1 MCAGVPLSCS
11 QHPANSV
18 DLVKLP
24 RPLPALRGALHR
36 PVLSAHIVI
45 AALVGIDGLLLVASV
60 LLRVP
65 GSLLIDLFVRGDIS
79 ALERIEA
86 THLPRLLF
94 GLNAIERIDFSHL
107 PRALVGLALVALAC
121 GLVIRARTAW
131 AFTLVMLVLAATIN
145 FHLNIRF
152 DLTFVLSLACFGLL
166 LWYWREFD
174 RASFAAATLYTLVAV
189 FALVVYATFGTMY
202 LGREFKPNVADLAT
216 AFYFA
221 IVTMTTVGYG
231 DIVPIS
237 TDARLFTASVIIF
250 GISVFA
256 TSLTVVIGPLVGGN
270 LKKILAGRFTHVIR
284 KNHFIVAGASPL
296 AVNVHHELTKR
307 GWPVTVII
315 SSSVDNPYPEGADV
329 MHGDAS
335 DNTVLTQAG
344 IDHARAVLALRADD
358 SENAF
363 IVLAAKEIAPK
374 VRTIASVND
383 SKHLSKL
390 KRVQPDMI
398 FAPPVVGGELLART
412 LSGETVDNETVMRLL
427 FHGDT

>member
-1 MCAGVPLSCS
+1 MKPPWPL
-11 QHPANSV
+11 PT
-18 DLVKLP
+18 LR
-24 RPLPALRGALHR
+24 RPL
-36 PVLSAHIVI
+36 LSPHILI
-45 AALVGIDGLLLVASV
+45 AVLVGIDGLLLVASV

-65 GSLLIDLFVRGDIS
+65 GSLLIDLFVRGDLS
-79 ALERIEA
+79 ALARIEA
-86 THLPRLLF
+86 SHLPRLLF

-107 PRALVGLALVALAC
+107 PRALAGLSLVALAC

-131 AFTLVMLVLAATIN
+131 AFTLVMLVLAAAIN

-152 DLTFVLSLACFGLL
+152 DLTFALSLACIALL

-189 FALVVYATFGTMY
+189 FALLVYATFGTMY
-202 LGREFKPNVADLAT
+202 LGHEFAPPVTDLAT

-231 DIVPIS
+231 DIVPHSI
-237 TDARLFTASVIIF
+237 DARLFTASVIVF

-270 LKKILAGRFTHVIR
+270 LKKILSGRFTHVIR

-296 AVNVHHELTKR
+296 AINVHHELTKR

-315 SSSVDNPYPEGADV
+315 ASGSDNPYPEEADV

-335 DNTVLTQAG
+335 DNTVLTHAG
-344 IDHARAVLALRADD
+344 IEHAKAVLALRADD

-363 IVLAAKEIAPK
+363 IVLAAKEIAPT

>member
-1 MCAGVPLSCS
+1 MCVGVPLSCLQPS
-11 QHPANSV
+11 ANST
-18 DLVKLP
+18 DLVKPPWPLP
-24 RPLPALRGALHR
+24 TLRRPL
-36 PVLSAHIVI
+36 LSPHILI

-65 GSLLIDLFVRGDIS
+65 GSLLIDLFVRGDLS

-86 THLPRLLF
+86 SHLPRLLF

-107 PRALVGLALVALAC
+107 PRALAGLSLIALAC

-131 AFTLVMLVLAATIN
+131 AFTLVMLVLAAAIN

-152 DLTFVLSLACFGLL
+152 DLTFALSLACIALL

-174 RASFAAATLYTLVAV
+174 HASFAAATLYTLVAV
-189 FALVVYATFGTMY
+189 FALLVYATFGTMY
-202 LGREFKPNVADLAT
+202 LGHEFAPPVTDLAT

-231 DIVPIS
+231 DIVPHS
-237 TDARLFTASVIIF
+237 VDARLFTASVIVF

-270 LKKILAGRFTHVIR
+270 LKKILSGRFTHVIR

-296 AVNVHHELTKR
+296 AINVHHELTKR

-315 SSSVDNPYPEGADV
+315 ASGSDNPYPEEADV
-329 MHGDAS
+329 VHGDAS
-335 DNTVLTQAG
+335 DNTVLTHAG
-344 IDHARAVLALRADD
+344 IEHAKAVLALRADD

-363 IVLAAKEIAPK
+363 IVLAAKEIAPT

>member
-11 QHPANSV
+11 QPPANSA

-24 RPLPALRGALHR
+24 WPLSAPRRPL
-36 PVLSAHIVI
+36 LSPHILI

-65 GSLLIDLFVRGDIS
+65 GTLLIDLFVRGDMS

-121 GLVIRARTAW
+121 GLAIRARTAW
-131 AFTLVMLVLAATIN
+131 AFTLVMLTLAAAIN
-145 FHLNIRF
+145 FHLDIRF
-152 DLTFVLSLACFGLL
+152 DLTFALSVACFALL

-189 FALVVYATFGTMY
+189 FALLVYSTFGTMY
-202 LGREFKPNVADLAT
+202 LGREFQPAVTDLAT

-231 DIVPIS
+231 DIVPHT
-237 TDARLFTASVIIF
+237 TDARLFTASVILF

-270 LKKILAGRFTHVIR
+270 LRKILAGRFTHVIR
-284 KNHFIVAGASPL
+284 KNHFIVAGTSPL

-315 SSSVDNPYPEGADV
+315 ANGSDNPYPEDADV
-329 MHGDAS
+329 IHGDAS
-335 DNTVLTQAG
+335 DNNVLSHAG
-344 IDHARAVLALRADD
+344 IERAKALLALRADD

-363 IVLAAKEIAPK
+363 IVLAAKEIAPS

>member
-11 QHPANSV
+11 QHPANST

-24 RPLPALRGALHR
+24 WPLPALRR
-36 PVLSAHIVI
+36 PLLPPHVLI
-45 AALVGIDGLLLVASV
+45 AALVGINGLLLVASV

-65 GSLLIDLFVRGDIS
+65 GSVLIDLFVRGDLS
-79 ALERIEA
+79 ALARIEA

-107 PRALVGLALVALAC
+107 PRALAGLALVALAC

-131 AFTLVMLVLAATIN
+131 AFTLVMLTLAAAIN

-152 DLTFVLSLACFGLL
+152 DLTFALSLVCIALL

-189 FALVVYATFGTMY
+189 FALLVYATFGTMY
-202 LGREFKPNVADLAT
+202 LGREFAPPVTDLAT
-216 AFYFA
+216 AFYFS

-231 DIVPIS
+231 DIVPHS

-270 LKKILAGRFTHVIR
+270 LRKILAGRFIHVIR

-296 AVNVHHELTKR
+296 AINVHHELTKR

-315 SSSVDNPYPEGADV
+315 ASGTDNPYPEDADV

-335 DNTVLTQAG
+335 DNAVLTQAG
-344 IDHARAVLALRADD
+344 IEHAKAVLALRADD

-363 IVLAAKEIAPK
+363 IVLASKEIAPT

-412 LSGETVDNETVMRLL
+412 LSGETVDNDTVMRLL

>member
-1 MCAGVPLSCS
+1 MCVGVPLSCLQPS
-11 QHPANSV
+11 ANST
-18 DLVKLP
+18 DLVKPPWPLP
-24 RPLPALRGALHR
+24 TLRRPL
-36 PVLSAHIVI
+36 LSPHILI

-65 GSLLIDLFVRGDIS
+65 GSLLIDLFVRGDLS

-86 THLPRLLF
+86 SHLPRLLF

-107 PRALVGLALVALAC
+107 PRALAGLSLIALAC

-131 AFTLVMLVLAATIN
+131 AFTLVMLVLAAAIN

-152 DLTFVLSLACFGLL
+152 DLTFALSLACIALL

-189 FALVVYATFGTMY
+189 FALLVYATFGTMY
-202 LGREFKPNVADLAT
+202 LGHEFAPPVTDLAT

-231 DIVPIS
+231 DIVPHS
-237 TDARLFTASVIIF
+237 VDARLFTASVIVF

-270 LKKILAGRFTHVIR
+270 LKKILSGRFTHVIR

-296 AVNVHHELTKR
+296 AINVHHELTKR

-315 SSSVDNPYPEGADV
+315 ASGSDNPYPEEADV

-335 DNTVLTQAG
+335 DNTVLTHAG
-344 IDHARAVLALRADD
+344 IEHAKAVLALRADD

-363 IVLAAKEIAPK
+363 IVLAAKEIAPT

>member
-1 MCAGVPLSCS
+1 M
-11 QHPANSV
+11 
-18 DLVKLP
+18 
-24 RPLPALRGALHR
+24 RGALRQPRLPAH
-36 PVLSAHIVI
+36 VLI

-65 GSLLIDLFVRGDIS
+65 GSLLIDLFVRGDLS

-94 GLNAIERIDFSHL
+94 GLTAIERIDFSHL
-107 PRALVGLALVALAC
+107 PRALVGLALVALGC
-121 GLVIRARTAW
+121 GLAIRARTAW
-131 AFTLVMLVLAATIN
+131 AFTLVMLTLAAAID
-145 FHLNIRF
+145 FHLDIRF
-152 DLTFVLSLACFGLL
+152 DLTFVLSVVCLGLL
-166 LWYWREFD
+166 LGYWREFD

-189 FALVVYATFGTMY
+189 FALMVYATFGTMY
-202 LGREFKPNVADLAT
+202 LGREFKPHVVDLAT

-231 DIVPIS
+231 DIVPVS
-237 TDARLFTASVIIF
+237 THARLFTASVIIF

-256 TSLTVVIGPLVGGN
+256 TSLSVVIGPLVGGN

-307 GWPVTVII
+307 GWAVTVII
-315 SSSVDNPYPEGADV
+315 AAGVDSPYPEAADV

-335 DNTVLTQAG
+335 DNAVLTQAG
-344 IDHARAVLALRADD
+344 IAHARAVLALRADD

-363 IVLAAKEIAPK
+363 IVLAAKEIAPA

>member
-1 MCAGVPLSCS
+1 M
-11 QHPANSV
+11 
-18 DLVKLP
+18 KLP
-24 RPLPALRGALHR
+24 WSSLPALRRRLLPPH
-36 PVLSAHIVI
+36 VI
-45 AALVGIDGLLLVASV
+45 ISLLVGLNGLLLVASV

-65 GSLLIDLFVRGDIS
+65 GSVLVDLFVRGDLS

-86 THLPRLLF
+86 RHLPRLLF
-94 GLNAIERIDFSHL
+94 GINAIERIDFSHL
-107 PRALVGLALVALAC
+107 PRALVGLSLVALGC

-131 AFTLVMLVLAATIN
+131 AFSLVMLALAAIIN
-145 FHLNIRF
+145 VHLNIRF
-152 DLTFVLSLACFGLL
+152 DLTFALSIVSIALL

-202 LGREFKPNVADLAT
+202 LGSEFAPPVTDLAT

-231 DIVPIS
+231 DIVPHS

-284 KNHFIVAGASPL
+284 KQHFIVAGASPL
-296 AVNVHHELTKR
+296 AINVHHELTKR

-315 SSSVDNPYPEGADV
+315 ASGVDNPYPEDADV
-329 MHGDAS
+329 IHGDAS
-335 DNTVLTQAG
+335 DNSVLTHAG
-344 IDHARAVLALRADD
+344 IEHAKAVLALRSDD

-363 IVLAAKEIAPK
+363 IILATKEIAPG

-412 LSGETVDNETVMRLL
+412 LSGETVDNDTVMRLL
-427 FHGDT
+427 FHGDTER

>member
-1 MCAGVPLSCS
+1 MCVGVPLSCLQPS
-11 QHPANSV
+11 ANSA
-18 DLVKLP
+18 DLVKPPWPLP
-24 RPLPALRGALHR
+24 TLRRPL
-36 PVLSAHIVI
+36 LSPHILI

-65 GSLLIDLFVRGDIS
+65 GSLLIDLFVRGDLS
-79 ALERIEA
+79 ALARIEA
-86 THLPRLLF
+86 SHLPRLLF

-107 PRALVGLALVALAC
+107 PRALSGLSLIALAC

-145 FHLNIRF
+145 FHLNLRF
-152 DLTFVLSLACFGLL
+152 DLTFALSLACIALL

-189 FALVVYATFGTMY
+189 FALLVYATFGTMY
-202 LGREFKPNVADLAT
+202 LGHEFAPPVTDLAT

-231 DIVPIS
+231 DIVPHS
-237 TDARLFTASVIIF
+237 VDARLFTASVIVF

-270 LKKILAGRFTHVIR
+270 LKKILSGRFTHVIR

-296 AVNVHHELTKR
+296 AINVHHELTKR

-315 SSSVDNPYPEGADV
+315 ASGSDNPYPEEADV

-335 DNTVLTQAG
+335 DNTVLTHAG
-344 IDHARAVLALRADD
+344 IERAKAVLALRADD

-363 IVLAAKEIAPK
+363 IVLAAKEIAPT

>member
-1 MCAGVPLSCS
+1 MCVGVPLSCLQPS
-11 QHPANSV
+11 ANRA
-18 DLVKLP
+18 DLVKPPWPLP
-24 RPLPALRGALHR
+24 TLRRPLLP
-36 PVLSAHIVI
+36 PHILI
-45 AALVGIDGLLLVASV
+45 AVLVGTDGLLLVASV

-65 GSLLIDLFVRGDIS
+65 GSLLIDLFVRGDLS
-79 ALERIEA
+79 ALARIEA
-86 THLPRLLF
+86 SHLPRLLF

-107 PRALVGLALVALAC
+107 PRALAGLSLVALAC

-131 AFTLVMLVLAATIN
+131 AFTLVMLVLAAAIN

-152 DLTFVLSLACFGLL
+152 DLTFALSLACIALL

-189 FALVVYATFGTMY
+189 FALLVYATFGTMY
-202 LGREFKPNVADLAT
+202 LGHEFAPPVTDLAT

-231 DIVPIS
+231 DIVPHSI
-237 TDARLFTASVIIF
+237 DARLFTASVIVF

-270 LKKILAGRFTHVIR
+270 LKKILSGRFTHVIR

-296 AVNVHHELTKR
+296 AINVHHELTKR

-315 SSSVDNPYPEGADV
+315 ASGSDNPYPEEADV
-329 MHGDAS
+329 MRGDAS
-335 DNTVLTQAG
+335 DNTVLTHAG
-344 IDHARAVLALRADD
+344 IEHAKAVLALRADD

-363 IVLAAKEIAPK
+363 IVLAAKEIAPT

>member
-1 MCAGVPLSCS
+1 MPTLR
-11 QHPANSV
+11 
-18 DLVKLP
+18 
-24 RPLPALRGALHR
+24 RPL
-36 PVLSAHIVI
+36 LSPHILI
-45 AALVGIDGLLLVASV
+45 AVLVGIDGLLLVASV

-65 GSLLIDLFVRGDIS
+65 GSLLIDLFVRGDLS
-79 ALERIEA
+79 ALARIEA
-86 THLPRLLF
+86 SHLPRLLF

-107 PRALVGLALVALAC
+107 PRALAGLSLIALAC

-131 AFTLVMLVLAATIN
+131 AFTLVMLVLAAAIN

-152 DLTFVLSLACFGLL
+152 DLTFALSLACIALL

-189 FALVVYATFGTMY
+189 FALLVYATFGTMY
-202 LGREFKPNVADLAT
+202 LGHEFAPPVTDLAT

-231 DIVPIS
+231 DIVPHSI
-237 TDARLFTASVIIF
+237 DARLFTASVIVF

-270 LKKILAGRFTHVIR
+270 LKKILSGRFTHVIR

-296 AVNVHHELTKR
+296 AINVHHELTKR

-315 SSSVDNPYPEGADV
+315 ASGSDNPYPEEADV

-335 DNTVLTQAG
+335 DNTVLTHAG
-344 IDHARAVLALRADD
+344 IEHAKAVLALRADD

-363 IVLAAKEIAPK
+363 IVLAAKEIAPT

>member
-1 MCAGVPLSCS
+1 MCVGVPLSCLQPS
-11 QHPANSV
+11 ANSA
-18 DLVKLP
+18 DLVKPPWPLP
-24 RPLPALRGALHR
+24 TLRRPL
-36 PVLSAHIVI
+36 LSPHILI

-65 GSLLIDLFVRGDIS
+65 GSLLIDLFVRGDLS

-86 THLPRLLF
+86 SHLPRLLF

-107 PRALVGLALVALAC
+107 PRALAGLSLIALAC

-131 AFTLVMLVLAATIN
+131 AFTLVMLVLAAAIN

-152 DLTFVLSLACFGLL
+152 DLTFALSLACIALL

-174 RASFAAATLYTLVAV
+174 HASFAAATLYTLVAV
-189 FALVVYATFGTMY
+189 FALLVYATFGTMY
-202 LGREFKPNVADLAT
+202 LGHEFAPPVTDLAT

-231 DIVPIS
+231 DIVPHS
-237 TDARLFTASVIIF
+237 VDARLFTASVIVF

-270 LKKILAGRFTHVIR
+270 LKKILSGRFTHVIR

-296 AVNVHHELTKR
+296 AINVHHELTKR

-315 SSSVDNPYPEGADV
+315 ASGSDNPYPEEADV
-329 MHGDAS
+329 VHGDAS
-335 DNTVLTQAG
+335 DNTVLTHAG
-344 IDHARAVLALRADD
+344 IEHAKAVLALRADD

-363 IVLAAKEIAPK
+363 IVLAAKEIAPT

>member
-1 MCAGVPLSCS
+1 MPTLR
-11 QHPANSV
+11 
-18 DLVKLP
+18 
-24 RPLPALRGALHR
+24 RPL
-36 PVLSAHIVI
+36 LSPHILI
-45 AALVGIDGLLLVASV
+45 AVLVGTDGLLLVASV

-65 GSLLIDLFVRGDIS
+65 GSLLIDLFVRGDLS
-79 ALERIEA
+79 ALARIEA
-86 THLPRLLF
+86 SHLPRLLF

-107 PRALVGLALVALAC
+107 PRALAGLSLIALAC

-131 AFTLVMLVLAATIN
+131 AFTLVMLVLAAAIN

-152 DLTFVLSLACFGLL
+152 DLTFALSLACIALL

-189 FALVVYATFGTMY
+189 FALLVYATFGTMY
-202 LGREFKPNVADLAT
+202 LGHEFAPPVTDLAT

-231 DIVPIS
+231 DIVPHS
-237 TDARLFTASVIIF
+237 VDARLFTASVIVF

-270 LKKILAGRFTHVIR
+270 LKKILSGRFTHVIR

-296 AVNVHHELTKR
+296 AINVHHELTKR

-315 SSSVDNPYPEGADV
+315 ASGSDNPYPEEADV
-329 MHGDAS
+329 MRGDAS
-335 DNTVLTQAG
+335 DNTVLTHAG
-344 IDHARAVLALRADD
+344 IEHAKAVLALRADD

-363 IVLAAKEIAPK
+363 IVLAAKEIAPT

>member
-1 MCAGVPLSCS
+1 MKPSWPL
-11 QHPANSV
+11 PT
-18 DLVKLP
+18 LR
-24 RPLPALRGALHR
+24 RPL
-36 PVLSAHIVI
+36 LSPHILI
-45 AALVGIDGLLLVASV
+45 AVLVGIDGLLLVASV

-65 GSLLIDLFVRGDIS
+65 GSLLIDLFVRGDLS
-79 ALERIEA
+79 ALARIEA
-86 THLPRLLF
+86 SHLPRLLF

-107 PRALVGLALVALAC
+107 PRALAGLSLIALAC

-131 AFTLVMLVLAATIN
+131 AFTLVMLVLAAAIN

-152 DLTFVLSLACFGLL
+152 DLTFALSLACIALL

-189 FALVVYATFGTMY
+189 FALLVYATFGTMY
-202 LGREFKPNVADLAT
+202 LGHEFAPPVTDLAT

-231 DIVPIS
+231 DIVPHSI
-237 TDARLFTASVIIF
+237 DARLFTASVIVF

-270 LKKILAGRFTHVIR
+270 LKKILSGRFTHVIR

-296 AVNVHHELTKR
+296 AINVHHELTKR

-315 SSSVDNPYPEGADV
+315 ASGSDNPYPEEADV

-335 DNTVLTQAG
+335 DNTVLTHAG
-344 IDHARAVLALRADD
+344 IEHAKAVLALRADD

-363 IVLAAKEIAPK
+363 IVLAAKEIAPT

>member
-1 MCAGVPLSCS
+1 MCVGVPLSCLQPS
-11 QHPANSV
+11 ANRA
-18 DLVKLP
+18 DLVKPPWPLP
-24 RPLPALRGALHR
+24 TLRRPLLP
-36 PVLSAHIVI
+36 PHILI
-45 AALVGIDGLLLVASV
+45 AVLVGIDGLLLVASV
-60 LLRVP
+60 RLRVP
-65 GSLLIDLFVRGDIS
+65 GSLLIDLFVRGDLS
-79 ALERIEA
+79 ALARIEA
-86 THLPRLLF
+86 SHLPRLLF

-107 PRALVGLALVALAC
+107 PRALAGLSLVALAC

-131 AFTLVMLVLAATIN
+131 AFTLVMLVLAAAIN

-152 DLTFVLSLACFGLL
+152 DLTFALSLACIALL

-189 FALVVYATFGTMY
+189 FALLVYATFGTMY
-202 LGREFKPNVADLAT
+202 LGHEFAPPVTDLAT

-231 DIVPIS
+231 DIVPHSI
-237 TDARLFTASVIIF
+237 DARLFTASVIVF

-270 LKKILAGRFTHVIR
+270 LKKILSGRFTHVIR

-296 AVNVHHELTKR
+296 AINVHHELTKR

-315 SSSVDNPYPEGADV
+315 ASGSDNPYPEEADV
-329 MHGDAS
+329 MHGDSS
-335 DNTVLTQAG
+335 DNTVLTHAG
-344 IDHARAVLALRADD
+344 IEHAKAVLALRADD

-363 IVLAAKEIAPK
+363 IVLAAKEIAPT

>member
-1 MCAGVPLSCS
+1 MCVGVPLSCLQPS
-11 QHPANSV
+11 ANSA
-18 DLVKLP
+18 DLVKPPWPLP
-24 RPLPALRGALHR
+24 TLRRPL
-36 PVLSAHIVI
+36 LSPHILI
-45 AALVGIDGLLLVASV
+45 AVLVGTDGLLLVASV

-65 GSLLIDLFVRGDIS
+65 GSLLIDLFVRGDLS
-79 ALERIEA
+79 ALARIEA
-86 THLPRLLF
+86 SHLPRLLF

-107 PRALVGLALVALAC
+107 PRALAGLSLIALAC

-131 AFTLVMLVLAATIN
+131 AFTLVMLVLAAAIN

-152 DLTFVLSLACFGLL
+152 DLTFALSLACIALL

-189 FALVVYATFGTMY
+189 FALLVYATFGTMY
-202 LGREFKPNVADLAT
+202 LGHEFAPPVTDLAT

-231 DIVPIS
+231 DIVPHS
-237 TDARLFTASVIIF
+237 VDARLFTASVIVF

-270 LKKILAGRFTHVIR
+270 LKKILSGRFTHVIR

-296 AVNVHHELTKR
+296 AINVHHELTKR

-315 SSSVDNPYPEGADV
+315 ASGSDNPYPEEADV
-329 MHGDAS
+329 MRGDAS
-335 DNTVLTQAG
+335 DNTVLTHAG
-344 IDHARAVLALRADD
+344 IEHAKAVLALRADD

-363 IVLAAKEIAPK
+363 IVLAAKEIAPT

>member
-1 MCAGVPLSCS
+1 MCASVPLSCS
-11 QHPANSV
+11 QPPAISA

-24 RPLPALRGALHR
+24 WPLPVLRRPLLPPHAL
-36 PVLSAHIVI
+36 I
-45 AALVGIDGLLLVASV
+45 AGLVGLNGMLLVASV

-65 GSLLIDLFVRGDIS
+65 GAVLLDLFLRGDLH

-86 THLPRLLF
+86 RHLPRLLF

-107 PRALVGLALVALAC
+107 PRALVGVSLVALAC

-131 AFTLVMLVLAATIN
+131 AFSLVMLALAAIIN

-152 DLTFVLSLACFGLL
+152 DLTFALSLVCLALL

-189 FALVVYATFGTMY
+189 FALLVYSTFGTLY
-202 LGREFKPNVADLAT
+202 LGREFAPPVTDLAT

-231 DIVPIS
+231 DIVPHT
-237 TDARLFTASVIIF
+237 TDARLFTASVIVF

-284 KNHFIVAGASPL
+284 RDHFIVAGASPL
-296 AVNVHHELTKR
+296 AINVHHELTRR
-307 GWPVTVII
+307 GRPVTVII
-315 SSSVDNPYPEGADV
+315 ATGVDSPFPEDADV

-335 DNTVLTQAG
+335 DNTVLMHAG
-344 IDHARAVLALRADD
+344 IERAKAVLALRADD

-363 IVLAAKEIAPK
+363 IVLAAKEIAPN

-412 LSGETVDNETVMRLL
+412 LSGETVDNDTVMRLL

>member
-1 MCAGVPLSCS
+1 MCVGVPLSCLQPS
-11 QHPANSV
+11 ANSA
-18 DLVKLP
+18 DLVKPPWPLP
-24 RPLPALRGALHR
+24 TLRRPL
-36 PVLSAHIVI
+36 LSPHILI

-65 GSLLIDLFVRGDIS
+65 GSLLIDLFVRGDLS
-79 ALERIEA
+79 ALARIEA
-86 THLPRLLF
+86 SHLPRLLF

-107 PRALVGLALVALAC
+107 PRALSGLSLIALAC

-131 AFTLVMLVLAATIN
+131 AFTLVMLVLAAAIN
-145 FHLNIRF
+145 FHLNLRF
-152 DLTFVLSLACFGLL
+152 DLTFALSLACIALL

-189 FALVVYATFGTMY
+189 FALLVYATFGTMY
-202 LGREFKPNVADLAT
+202 LGHEFAPPVTDLAT

-231 DIVPIS
+231 DIVPHS
-237 TDARLFTASVIIF
+237 VDARLFTASVIVF

-270 LKKILAGRFTHVIR
+270 LKKILSGRFTHVIR

-296 AVNVHHELTKR
+296 AINVHHELTKR
-307 GWPVTVII
+307 GWSVTVII
-315 SSSVDNPYPEGADV
+315 ASGSDNPYPEEADV

-335 DNTVLTQAG
+335 DNTVLTHAG
-344 IDHARAVLALRADD
+344 IEHAKAVLALRADD

-363 IVLAAKEIAPK
+363 IVLAAKEIAPT

>member
-1 MCAGVPLSCS
+1 MPTLR
-11 QHPANSV
+11 
-18 DLVKLP
+18 
-24 RPLPALRGALHR
+24 RPL
-36 PVLSAHIVI
+36 LSPHILI

-65 GSLLIDLFVRGDIS
+65 GSLLIDLFVRGDLS

-86 THLPRLLF
+86 SHLPRLLF

-107 PRALVGLALVALAC
+107 PRALAGLSLIALAC

-131 AFTLVMLVLAATIN
+131 AFTLVMLVLAAAIN

-152 DLTFVLSLACFGLL
+152 DLTFALSLACIALL

-189 FALVVYATFGTMY
+189 FALLVYATFGTMY
-202 LGREFKPNVADLAT
+202 LGHEFAPPVTDLAT

-231 DIVPIS
+231 DIVPHS
-237 TDARLFTASVIIF
+237 VDARLFTASVIVF

-270 LKKILAGRFTHVIR
+270 LKKILSGRFTHVIR

-296 AVNVHHELTKR
+296 AINVHHELTKR

-315 SSSVDNPYPEGADV
+315 ASGSDNPYPEEADV

-335 DNTVLTQAG
+335 DNTVLTHAG
-344 IDHARAVLALRADD
+344 IEHAKAVLALRADD

-363 IVLAAKEIAPK
+363 IVLAAKEIAPT

>member
-1 MCAGVPLSCS
+1 MCIRVPLSCLQPS
-11 QHPANSV
+11 ANSA

-24 RPLPALRGALHR
+24 WPLLARRRPLVP
-36 PVLSAHIVI
+36 PHILI
-45 AALVGIDGLLLVASV
+45 AALVGIDGLQLVASV

-65 GSLLIDLFVRGDIS
+65 GSLLIDLFVRGDVS
-79 ALERIEA
+79 ALARIDA
-86 THLPRLLF
+86 SHLPRLLF

-107 PRALVGLALVALAC
+107 PRALTGLSLIALSC

-131 AFTLVMLVLAATIN
+131 AFTLVMLVLAAAIN
-145 FHLNIRF
+145 FHLTLRF
-152 DLTFVLSLACFGLL
+152 DLTFALSLVCVAML
-166 LWYWREFD
+166 LWYWRDFD
-174 RASFAAATLYTLVAV
+174 RASYAAATLYTLVAV
-189 FALVVYATFGTMY
+189 FALLVYATFGTMY
-202 LGREFKPNVADLAT
+202 LGHEFTPPVTDLAT
-216 AFYFA
+216 AFYFS
-221 IVTMTTVGYG
+221 IVTMATVGYG
-231 DIVPIS
+231 DIVPHS
-237 TDARLFTASVIIF
+237 TNARLFTASLIIF

-270 LKKILAGRFTHVIR
+270 LKKILSGRFTHVIR

-296 AVNVHHELTKR
+296 AINVHSELTKR

-315 SSSVDNPYPEGADV
+315 ASGGDNPYPEEADV
-329 MHGDAS
+329 VHGDAS
-335 DNTVLTQAG
+335 DNTVLTHAG
-344 IDHARAVLALRADD
+344 IEHAKALLALRADD

-398 FAPPVVGGELLART
+398 FAAPVVGGELLART